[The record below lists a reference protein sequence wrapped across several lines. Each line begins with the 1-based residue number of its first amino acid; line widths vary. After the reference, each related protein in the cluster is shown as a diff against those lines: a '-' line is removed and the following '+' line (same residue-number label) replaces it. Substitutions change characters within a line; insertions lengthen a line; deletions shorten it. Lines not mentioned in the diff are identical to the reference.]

1 MLKVRHPQPQQMEPL
16 GSARV
21 WIAILTLLV
30 FALSFWPFPI
40 TIT

>member
-1 MLKVRHPQPQQMEPL
+1 MEPL
-16 GSARV
+16 GGARI

-30 FALSFWPFPI
+30 FALSRSGRFPI